1 MGSLENKVASHYIFV
16 KKYAM
21 LCEIVHQ
28 SIGYKK
34 VYIPLYYTKNRSAC
48 DFIHRKK
55 LKAQPLLPA

>member
-48 DFIHRKK
+48 DFIHSKN
-55 LKAQPLLPA
+55 